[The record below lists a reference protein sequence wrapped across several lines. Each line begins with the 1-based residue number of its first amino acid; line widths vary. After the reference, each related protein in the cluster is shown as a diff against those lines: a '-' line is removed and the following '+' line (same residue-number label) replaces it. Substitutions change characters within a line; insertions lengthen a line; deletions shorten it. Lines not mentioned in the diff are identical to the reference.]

1 MNIPAELKYTK
12 DHEWVKIDGD
22 IATVGITDFAQSELG
37 DIVYVEVDTLDE
49 SLDKDAVFGTVEAVK
64 TVSDLFLPLSGE
76 VIEFNEGLEDTP
88 EDVNTDTWYIA
99 MSNHQAWA
107 DIFILLAAG
116 HKKIPLLKF
125 FMKKELQW
133 IPIIYLVHKTIDMP
147 FLNRHSRAQIQA
159 NPELKKIDFENA
171 KIAAKR
177 FSRNPSTAF
186 SFAEG
191 TRFTLQKHSAQE
203 SPYSD
208 LLKPKVGALAIALS
222 GMPQVNTLVD
232 FTVVY
237 ATEKRSTWDFL
248 CGNLS
253 RAKVA
258 AKTYALP
265 ENLKNRSF
273 EEEDDYRRDFQTFVD
288 TIWLEKEQTIK
299 DLKL

>member
-1 MNIPAELKYTK
+1 MSEIKRFFIGILTFFTISIILSFAVTLLTIVNIPRIIPNRNLKVLLGSFSNTM
-12 DHEWVKIDGD
+12 GS
-22 IATVGITDFAQSELG
+22 ATVASITAALKILHKIEWDFQM
-37 DIVYVEVDTLDE
+37 
-49 SLDKDAVFGTVEAVK
+49 
-64 TVSDLFLPLSGE
+64 
-76 VIEFNEGLEDTP
+76 P

-99 MSNHQAWA
+99 MSNHQSWA

-116 HKKIPLLKF
+116 HQKIPLLKF

-133 IPIIYLVHKTIDMP
+133 IPIIYLVHKTVDMP

-159 NPELKKIDFENA
+159 NPELKKVDFENA

-191 TRFTLQKHSAQE
+191 TRFTGQKHAEQE
-203 SPYSD
+203 SPYAN

-237 ATEKRSTWDFL
+237 ASKKRSTWDFL
-248 CGNLS
+248 CGDLS
-253 RAKVA
+253 KAKVV
-258 AKTYALP
+258 AKTYSLP

-288 TIWLEKEQTIK
+288 AIWLEKEQVIK
-299 DLKL
+299 GLEF

>member
-1 MNIPAELKYTK
+1 MSEIKRFFIGILTFFSILIILSFAVTLLTIVNIPRIIPNRNLKVLLGSFSNTM
-12 DHEWVKIDGD
+12 GS
-22 IATVGITDFAQSELG
+22 ATVASITAALKILHKIEWDFQ
-37 DIVYVEVDTLDE
+37 I
-49 SLDKDAVFGTVEAVK
+49 
-64 TVSDLFLPLSGE
+64 
-76 VIEFNEGLEDTP
+76 P

-99 MSNHQAWA
+99 MSNHQSWA

-116 HKKIPLLKF
+116 HQKIPLLKF

-133 IPIIYLVHKTIDMP
+133 IPIIYLVHKTVDMP

-159 NPELKKIDFENA
+159 NPELKKVDFENA

-191 TRFTLQKHSAQE
+191 TRFTGQKHAEQE
-203 SPYSD
+203 SPYTN

-237 ATEKRSTWDFL
+237 ASKKRSTWDFL
-248 CGNLS
+248 CGDLS
-253 RAKVA
+253 KAKVV
-258 AKTYALP
+258 AKTYSLP

-288 TIWLEKEQTIK
+288 AIWLEKEQAIK
-299 DLKL
+299 GLEF

>member
-1 MNIPAELKYTK
+1 MTEIKRFFIGILTFFAILIILSFAVTLLTFVNLPRIIPSKNLK
-12 DHEWVKIDGD
+12 VSLGSFSNMMGS
-22 IATVGITDFAQSELG
+22 ATVACITSALRVLHKLEWDFQ
-37 DIVYVEVDTLDE
+37 IP
-49 SLDKDAVFGTVEAVK
+49 K
-64 TVSDLFLPLSGE
+64 
-76 VIEFNEGLEDTP
+76 
-88 EDVNTDTWYIA
+88 DVNKKTWYIA
-99 MSNHQAWA
+99 MSNHQSWA

-133 IPIIYLVHKTIDMP
+133 IPIIYLVHKTLDMP

-159 NPELKKIDFENA
+159 NPELKKVDFENA
-171 KIAAKR
+171 KKAAKR

-191 TRFTLQKHSAQE
+191 TRFNIQKHIAQE
-203 SPYSD
+203 SPYSY

-248 CGNLS
+248 CGDLS
-253 RAKVA
+253 KAKVA
-258 AKTYALP
+258 VKTYSLP

-273 EEEDDYRRDFQTFVD
+273 EEEDNYRRDFQTFID
-288 TIWLEKEQTIK
+288 AIWLEKDQMIK
-299 DLKL
+299 DLKF

>member
-1 MNIPAELKYTK
+1 MGRLKRLFIGILTFFAILIILSFWLVPLSITNIPRIIPNKNLKIYLGSISNKMGSAAVASITTALK
-12 DHEWVKIDGD
+12 ILHKLEW
-22 IATVGITDFAQSELG
+22 DFQ
-37 DIVYVEVDTLDE
+37 IP
-49 SLDKDAVFGTVEAVK
+49 K
-64 TVSDLFLPLSGE
+64 
-76 VIEFNEGLEDTP
+76 
-88 EDVNTDTWYIA
+88 DVNAETWYIA
-99 MSNHQAWA
+99 MSNHQSWA

-116 HKKIPLLKF
+116 HKKMPLLKF

-133 IPIIYLVHKTIDMP
+133 IPPIYLVHKTVDMP
-147 FLNRHSRAQIQA
+147 FLNRHSRAQILA
-159 NPELKKIDFENA
+159 NPELKRVDYENA
-171 KIAAKR
+171 KKAAKR

-191 TRFTLQKHSAQE
+191 TRFTPEKHSVQE
-203 SPYSD
+203 SPYSN

-237 ATEKRSTWDFL
+237 SSEKRSTWDFL
-248 CGNLS
+248 CGDLNK
-253 RAKVA
+253 AKVV

-273 EEEDDYRRDFQTFVD
+273 EEEDDYRKSFQTFVD
-288 TIWLEKEQTIK
+288 AIWLEKQQTMK

>member
-1 MNIPAELKYTK
+1 MNEVRKFFIGILTFFAILVILSFAVTLLTIVNIPRIIPNKNLKVSLGSLSNTMGSVTVASITSALRILHK
-12 DHEWVKIDGD
+12 LEW
-22 IATVGITDFAQSELG
+22 DFQ
-37 DIVYVEVDTLDE
+37 I
-49 SLDKDAVFGTVEAVK
+49 
-64 TVSDLFLPLSGE
+64 P
-76 VIEFNEGLEDTP
+76 EDT
-88 EDVNTDTWYIA
+88 DTDTWYLA
-99 MSNHQAWA
+99 MSNHQSWA

-125 FMKKELQW
+125 FMKKELRW
-133 IPIIYLVHKTIDMP
+133 IPIIYLVHKTVDMP

-159 NPELKKIDFENA
+159 NPELKKVDFENA
-171 KIAAKR
+171 KKAAKR

-191 TRFTLQKHSAQE
+191 TRFNLQKHAAQK
-203 SPYSD
+203 SPYSN

-248 CGNLS
+248 CGELS
-253 RAKVA
+253 KAKVV

-265 ENLKNRSF
+265 ESLKNRSF
-273 EEEDDYRRDFQTFVD
+273 EEEDDYRKDFQAFVD
-288 TIWLEKEQTIK
+288 AIWLEKQETIK
-299 DLKL
+299 DLKF

>member
-1 MNIPAELKYTK
+1 MSEVRRFFIGILTFFAILIILTFAVTLLTIVNIPRIIPNKNLKVSLGSISNTM
-12 DHEWVKIDGD
+12 GS
-22 IATVGITDFAQSELG
+22 ATVASITTALKILHKLEWDFQ
-37 DIVYVEVDTLDE
+37 I
-49 SLDKDAVFGTVEAVK
+49 
-64 TVSDLFLPLSGE
+64 
-76 VIEFNEGLEDTP
+76 P
-88 EDVNTDTWYIA
+88 EDVNADTWYIA
-99 MSNHQAWA
+99 MSNHQSWA

-147 FLNRHSRAQIQA
+147 FLNRHSRAQIRA

-203 SPYSD
+203 SPYCD

-222 GMPQVNTLVD
+222 GMPQVDSLVD

-237 ATEKRSTWDFL
+237 ASKKRSTWDFL
-248 CGNLS
+248 CGDLS
-253 RAKVA
+253 KAKVV
-258 AKTYALP
+258 AKTYSLP
-265 ENLKNRSF
+265 DTLKNRSF
-273 EEEDDYRRDFQTFVD
+273 EKEDGFRKNFQKFVD
-288 TIWLEKEQTIK
+288 EIWLNKEQTIK

>member
-1 MNIPAELKYTK
+1 MAKLKRFFIGILTFFAILIILSVAVTLLTIVNIPRIIPNKNLKVSLGSLSNTM
-12 DHEWVKIDGD
+12 GS
-22 IATVGITDFAQSELG
+22 ATVASITAALRILHKLEWDFQ
-37 DIVYVEVDTLDE
+37 I
-49 SLDKDAVFGTVEAVK
+49 
-64 TVSDLFLPLSGE
+64 
-76 VIEFNEGLEDTP
+76 P
-88 EDVNTDTWYIA
+88 EDANTDTWYIA
-99 MSNHQAWA
+99 MSNHQSWA

-133 IPIIYLVHKTIDMP
+133 IPIIYLVHKTVDMP

-159 NPELKKIDFENA
+159 NPELKKVDFENT

-191 TRFTLQKHSAQE
+191 TRFTLQKHAAQE
-203 SPYSD
+203 SPYTD

-222 GMPQVNTLVD
+222 GMPQVDTLVD

-237 ATEKRSTWDFL
+237 SSQKRSTWDFL
-248 CGNLS
+248 CGDLS
-253 RAKVA
+253 KAKVV
-258 AKTYALP
+258 AKTYSLP
-265 ENLKNRSF
+265 EKLKNRSF
-273 EEEDDYRRDFQTFVD
+273 KEEDDYRRNFQTFID
-288 TIWLEKEQTIK
+288 EIWLEKEQTIK

>member
-1 MNIPAELKYTK
+1 MREISRFFIGVITFFTILIILSFAVTLLTIVNIPRIIPNKNLKVSLGSLSNTMGSTTVASITTALRILHK
-12 DHEWVKIDGD
+12 LEW
-22 IATVGITDFAQSELG
+22 DFQ
-37 DIVYVEVDTLDE
+37 I
-49 SLDKDAVFGTVEAVK
+49 
-64 TVSDLFLPLSGE
+64 
-76 VIEFNEGLEDTP
+76 P

-99 MSNHQAWA
+99 MSNHQTWA

-116 HKKIPLLKF
+116 HKKIPLIKF

-159 NPELKKIDFENA
+159 NPELKKVDFENA

-191 TRFTLQKHSAQE
+191 TRFTLQKQAAQE
-203 SPYSD
+203 SPYSN
-208 LLKPKVGALAIALS
+208 LLKPKIGALAIALS
-222 GMPQVNTLVD
+222 GMPQVDTLVD

-237 ATEKRSTWDFL
+237 SSKKRSTWDFL
-248 CGNLS
+248 CGDLS
-253 RAKVA
+253 KAKVVV
-258 AKTYALP
+258 KTYALP

-273 EEEDDYRRDFQTFVD
+273 EEEDNYRRDFQTFVD
-288 TIWLEKEQTIK
+288 AIWLEKEQTIK
-299 DLKL
+299 SLKL

>member
-1 MNIPAELKYTK
+1 MSEIKRFFIGILTFFSILIILSFAVTLLTIVNIPRIIPNRNLKVLLGSFSNTM
-12 DHEWVKIDGD
+12 GS
-22 IATVGITDFAQSELG
+22 ATVASITAALKILHKIEWDFQM
-37 DIVYVEVDTLDE
+37 
-49 SLDKDAVFGTVEAVK
+49 
-64 TVSDLFLPLSGE
+64 
-76 VIEFNEGLEDTP
+76 P

-99 MSNHQAWA
+99 MSNHQSWA

-116 HKKIPLLKF
+116 HQKIPLLKF

-133 IPIIYLVHKTIDMP
+133 IPIIYLVHKTVDMP

-159 NPELKKIDFENA
+159 NPELKKVDFENA

-191 TRFTLQKHSAQE
+191 TRFTRQKHAEQE
-203 SPYSD
+203 SPYAN

-237 ATEKRSTWDFL
+237 ASKKRSTGDFL

-253 RAKVA
+253 KAKVV
-258 AKTYALP
+258 AKTYSLP

-288 TIWLEKEQTIK
+288 PIWLEKEQAIK
-299 DLKL
+299 DLEF

>member
-1 MNIPAELKYTK
+1 MSEVRRFFIGILTFFAILIILTFAVTLLTIVNIPRIIPNKNLKVSLGSISNTM
-12 DHEWVKIDGD
+12 GS
-22 IATVGITDFAQSELG
+22 ATVASITTALKILHKLEWDFQ
-37 DIVYVEVDTLDE
+37 I
-49 SLDKDAVFGTVEAVK
+49 
-64 TVSDLFLPLSGE
+64 
-76 VIEFNEGLEDTP
+76 P
-88 EDVNTDTWYIA
+88 EDVNADTWYIA
-99 MSNHQAWA
+99 MSNHQSWA

>member
-1 MNIPAELKYTK
+1 MSEIKRFFIGILTFFSILIILSFAVTLLTIVNIPRIIPNRNLKVLLGSFSNTM
-12 DHEWVKIDGD
+12 GS
-22 IATVGITDFAQSELG
+22 ATVASITAALKILHKIEWDFQM
-37 DIVYVEVDTLDE
+37 
-49 SLDKDAVFGTVEAVK
+49 
-64 TVSDLFLPLSGE
+64 
-76 VIEFNEGLEDTP
+76 P

-99 MSNHQAWA
+99 MSNHQSWA

-116 HKKIPLLKF
+116 HQKIPLLKF

-133 IPIIYLVHKTIDMP
+133 IPIIYLVHKTVDMP
-147 FLNRHSRAQIQA
+147 FLNRHSRAQIQS
-159 NPELKKIDFENA
+159 NPELKKVDFENA

-191 TRFTLQKHSAQE
+191 TRFTGQKHAEQE
-203 SPYSD
+203 SPYAN

-222 GMPQVNTLVD
+222 GMPKVNTLVD

-237 ATEKRSTWDFL
+237 ASKKRSTWDFL
-248 CGNLS
+248 CGDLS
-253 RAKVA
+253 KAKVV
-258 AKTYALP
+258 AKTYSLP

-288 TIWLEKEQTIK
+288 AIWLEKEQAIK
-299 DLKL
+299 GLEF

>member
-1 MNIPAELKYTK
+1 MSEIKRFFIGILTFFTILIILSFAVTLLTIVNIPRIIPNRNLKVLLGSFSNTM
-12 DHEWVKIDGD
+12 GS
-22 IATVGITDFAQSELG
+22 ATVASITAALKILHKIEWDFQ
-37 DIVYVEVDTLDE
+37 I
-49 SLDKDAVFGTVEAVK
+49 
-64 TVSDLFLPLSGE
+64 
-76 VIEFNEGLEDTP
+76 P

-99 MSNHQAWA
+99 MSNHQSWA

-116 HKKIPLLKF
+116 HQKIPLLKF

-133 IPIIYLVHKTIDMP
+133 IPIIYLVHKTVDMP

-159 NPELKKIDFENA
+159 NPELKKVDFENA

-191 TRFTLQKHSAQE
+191 TRFTEQKHAEQE
-203 SPYSD
+203 SPYAN

-237 ATEKRSTWDFL
+237 ASKKRSTWDFL
-248 CGNLS
+248 CGDLS
-253 RAKVA
+253 KAKVV
-258 AKTYALP
+258 AKTYSLP

-288 TIWLEKEQTIK
+288 AIWLEKEQVIK
-299 DLKL
+299 GLEF

>member
-1 MNIPAELKYTK
+1 MTELRRFLIGILTFFAILIILSVALTLLTIVNIPRVIPNKNLK
-12 DHEWVKIDGD
+12 VSLGSLSNSMGS
-22 IATVGITDFAQSELG
+22 ATVASITAALRILHKLEWDFQ
-37 DIVYVEVDTLDE
+37 I
-49 SLDKDAVFGTVEAVK
+49 
-64 TVSDLFLPLSGE
+64 
-76 VIEFNEGLEDTP
+76 P
-88 EDVNTDTWYIA
+88 EDVNTDTWYLAI
-99 MSNHQAWA
+99 SNHQSWA

-159 NPELKKIDFENA
+159 NPELRKVDFENA

-186 SFAEG
+186 SFVEG
-191 TRFTLQKHSAQE
+191 TRFSRQKHAVQE
-203 SPYSD
+203 SPYTN

-222 GMPQVNTLVD
+222 GMPQVNALVD

-248 CGNLS
+248 CGELS
-253 RAKVA
+253 KAKVVT
-258 AKTYALP
+258 KTYTLP
-265 ENLKNRSF
+265 EKLKNRSF
-273 EEEDDYRRDFQTFVD
+273 EEDDDYRKSFQTFVNA
-288 TIWLEKEQTIK
+288 IWLEKEQTIK
-299 DLKL
+299 DLKF